1 MKKDIHVGNE
11 TITAEANAFTP
22 ILYRQIFSLDFM
34 AELQGFAKLKGIK
47 PNEYTDDD
55 KALALERVSAFSRL
69 AFVMAEQGTGK
80 PVEDLVGL
88 TKIDFYKW
96 LTAFE
101 PLAFEDVGT
110 ISDILTLW
118 RANAEDNKI
127 TAKNA

>member
-1 MKKDIHVGNE
+1 MKRNINVGTKE
-11 TITAEANAFTP
+11 IPCEANAFTP
-22 ILYRQIFSLDFM
+22 ILYRQVFQLDFM
-34 AELQGFAKLKGIK
+34 AELQGFAKLKGKK

-69 AFVMAEQGTGK
+69 AFCMAEQGTGK

-88 TKIDFYKW
+88 SKIDFYKW
-96 LTAFE
+96 LSQFE
-101 PLAFEDVGT
+101 PLAFEDFGT

-118 RANAEDNKI
+118 RTNAEDNKI

>member
-1 MKKDIHVGNE
+1 MKKDIHVGDI
-11 TITAEANAFTP
+11 TITCEANAFTP
-22 ILYRQIFSLDFM
+22 ILYRQIFSRDFM
-34 AELQGFAKLKGIK
+34 AELQGFAKLKGKK
-47 PNEYTDDD
+47 PHEYTDDD

-69 AFVMAEQGTGK
+69 AFCMAEQGMGK
-80 PVEDLVGL
+80 PVSDLVGL
-88 TKIDFYKW
+88 SKIDFYEW
-96 LTAFE
+96 LTQFE

>member
-22 ILYRQIFSLDFM
+22 ILYRQVFQLDFM
-34 AELQGFAKLKGIK
+34 AELQGFAKLKGKK

-88 TKIDFYKW
+88 TNIDYYKW
-96 LTAFE
+96 LTQFE

-118 RANAEDNKI
+118 RANTEDNKI

>member
-1 MKKDIHVGNE
+1 MKKDIHVGDI
-11 TITAEANAFTP
+11 TINCEANAFTP

-34 AELQGFAKLKGIK
+34 AELQGFAKLKGKK
-47 PNEYTDDD
+47 PHEYTDDD

-69 AFVMAEQGTGK
+69 AFCMAEQGTDK
-80 PVEDLVGL
+80 PIEDLVGL
-88 TKIDFYKW
+88 SKIDFYKW
-96 LTAFE
+96 LTQFE

-110 ISDILTLW
+110 ISDIVTLW

>member
-22 ILYRQIFSLDFM
+22 ILYRQVFQLDFM
-34 AELQGFAKLKGIK
+34 AELQGFAKLKGKK

-88 TKIDFYKW
+88 TSIDYYKW

-118 RANAEDNKI
+118 RATAEDNKI

>member
-1 MKKDIHVGNE
+1 MKKDIHVGDI
-11 TITAEANAFTP
+11 TIACEANAFTP

-34 AELQGFAKLKGIK
+34 AELQGFAKLKGKK
-47 PNEYTDDD
+47 PHEYTDDD

-69 AFVMAEQGTGK
+69 AFCMAEQGTGK
-80 PVEDLVGL
+80 PVSDLVGL
-88 TKIDFYKW
+88 SKIDFYEW
-96 LTAFE
+96 LTQFE

-118 RANAEDNKI
+118 RTNAEDNKI